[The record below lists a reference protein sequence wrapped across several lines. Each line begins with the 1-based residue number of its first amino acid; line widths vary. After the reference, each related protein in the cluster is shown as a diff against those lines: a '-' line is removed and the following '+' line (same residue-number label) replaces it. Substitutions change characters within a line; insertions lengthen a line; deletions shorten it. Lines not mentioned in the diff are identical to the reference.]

1 MILKY
6 ILIFKISLFVSLA
19 NAEGRHVPCPVVSPA
34 QGVFFAAQIKKGALV
49 AVQAGDDDY
58 PVILVLYKSENGFCR
73 EELVAKYSI
82 EGAAP
87 RVDSLF
93 FGRIKGVV
101 NLFVIVRWGL
111 RHSGLGTYGDLYQVY
126 AYESDKNGSLAENK
140 NITENSDMTGVEGY
154 VEHQASTFR
163 LKTALDV
170 KNFIRRMR

>member
-1 MILKY
+1 M
-6 ILIFKISLFVSLA
+6 
-19 NAEGRHVPCPVVSPA
+19 
-34 QGVFFAAQIKKGALV
+34 
-49 AVQAGDDDY
+49 
-58 PVILVLYKSENGFCR
+58 
-73 EELVAKYSI
+73 
-82 EGAAP
+82 
-87 RVDSLF
+87 
-93 FGRIKGVV
+93 V